1 MKGWGTDEAVLIRTL
16 AQIPPSEIPCLKS
29 TYTANHDGRV
39 LESNIRSETSHHFR
53 ACLLS
58 ILRGPLQHDVETLRH
73 GLGDDLL
80 GAGTREDWLND
91 VLIGRSNADIHAI
104 KHAYQ
109 AACHRSLE
117 SDIRSDLSL
126 KTERLFTMIL
136 AGTRQEDSA
145 PVLQQNVKAD
155 VDTIFRATEGRVGTE
170 QLTVCAI
177 LSNRSDAHIRAIAHE
192 YQNGQHHGDLEKV
205 IKKEFAGHMEKAL
218 VQMLRCGTDRAM
230 RDAKRLE
237 ACMAGKGTD
246 DDRLVAV
253 VTALHW
259 DRQHMAQV
267 KGAYRHAYGK
277 ELAQR
282 IRGDTSGDYE
292 RCLVAMIE

>member
-1 MKGWGTDEAVLIRTL
+1 MKGIGTNEAVLIRTL
-16 AQIPPSEIPCLKS
+16 AHVPAVEIPCLLS
-29 TYTANHDGRV
+29 TYSTQEKRV
-39 LESNIRSETSHHFR
+39 LIDDIRSETSSRFKD
-53 ACLLS
+53 CLVS
-58 ILRGPLQHDVETLRH
+58 ILRGPLENDVETLCSALHVR
-73 GLGDDLL
+73 GG
-80 GAGTREDWLND
+80 GTEERWLDD

-109 AACHRSLE
+109 AKYHRSLE
-117 SDIRSDLSL
+117 TDVRKDLSM
-126 KTERLFTMIL
+126 KTERLFMMIL

-145 PVLQQNVKAD
+145 PVIAESVKAD
-155 VDTIFRATEGRVGTE
+155 VATLHQATEGRVGTD

-177 LSNRSDAHIRAIAHE
+177 LSNRSDGQIRAIAHE
-192 YQNGQHHGDLEKV
+192 YRNGQHHGDLEKI
-205 IKKEFAGHMEKAL
+205 IKKEFSGHMEKAL
-218 VQMLRCGTDRAM
+218 VQMVRCGVDRAM
-230 RDAKRLE
+230 RDAMRLE
-237 ACMAGKGTD
+237 DCMVGMGTKD
-246 DDRLVAV
+246 TRLIAV

-282 IRGDTSGDYE
+282 IREDTSGDYE

>member
-1 MKGWGTDEAVLIRTL
+1 MKGFGTDEALLIRTL
-16 AQIPPSEIPCLKS
+16 AHIPPSEIPCLIS
-29 TYTANHDGRV
+29 TYPTNQDSKGRI
-39 LESNIRSETSHHFR
+39 LENDIKSETSGNFEK
-53 ACLLS
+53 CLLS
-58 ILRGPLQHDVETLRH
+58 ILRGPLQNDVEALEYA
-73 GLGDDLL
+73 LE
-80 GAGTREDWLND
+80 GAGTKEDWLND

-109 AACHRSLE
+109 AKYHRSLE

-145 PVLQQNVKAD
+145 PVLPQNVKAD
-155 VDTIFRATEGRVGTE
+155 VDALYHATEGRVGTD

-177 LSNRSDAHIRAIAHE
+177 LSNRSDGQIRAIAHE
-192 YQNGQHHGDLEKV
+192 YKNGQRHGDLEKV
-205 IKKEFAGHMEKAL
+205 IKKEFAGHMEGAL
-218 VQMLRCGTDRAM
+218 LQMLRCGTDRAM

-237 ACMAGKGTD
+237 ACMAGPGTKD
-246 DDRLVAV
+246 YRLVAV

-267 KGAYRHAYGK
+267 KGAYRHAYRK

>member
-16 AQIPPSEIPCLKS
+16 AHIPAVEIPCLKS
-29 TYTANHDGRV
+29 TYATIEPKEKRTLEHD
-39 LESNIRSETSHHFR
+39 IKSETSGRFED
-53 ACLLS
+53 CLVS
-58 ILRGPLQHDVETLRH
+58 ILRGPLENDIEALH
-73 GLGDDLL
+73 GALHVKRG
-80 GAGTREDWLND
+80 GTHESRLDD

-104 KHAYQ
+104 KQAYQ
-109 AACHRSLE
+109 ARFHRSLE
-117 SDIRSDLSL
+117 TDVRNDLSM
-126 KTERLFTMIL
+126 KTERLFMMIL

-145 PVLQQNVKAD
+145 PVLAESVKAD
-155 VDTIFRATEGRVGTE
+155 VAALHHATEGRVGTDE
-170 QLTVCAI
+170 LAVCAI
-177 LSNRSDAHIRAIAHE
+177 LSNRSDAQIRAIAHE
-192 YQNGQHHGDLEKV
+192 YKNGQQHGDLEMI
-205 IKKEFAGHMEKAL
+205 IKKEFAGHMEQAL
-218 VQMLRCGTDRAM
+218 VQMVRCGVDRAM

-237 ACMAGKGTD
+237 DCMEGMGTSD
-246 DDRLVAV
+246 TRLIVV